1 MKNKKTILIGVIV
14 LLLAA
19 VLVFALT
26 RNGGDKTAPAE
37 PAENAESQPV
47 AAAQPEATADPAA
60 AEETDKANT
69 DESAQLIEVEDEV
82 IIYVPEDQGTDGF

>member
-1 MKNKKTILIGVIV
+1 MKNKTTILIGVIV

-37 PAENAESQPV
+37 PAENAAISRT
-47 AAAQPEATADPAA
+47 TASHGALRQ
-60 AEETDKANT
+60 
-69 DESAQLIEVEDEV
+69 SC
-82 IIYVPEDQGTDGF
+82 